1 MNILFMGTPEFAV
14 PTLDLLNKNYNLI
27 GVFTQPPRPSGR
39 GMKEIKSSI
48 QQYSEKNKL
57 NFHTPNN
64 LKSDETFR
72 ILKNINPDLII
83 VVAYGLLIPDIILK
97 IPPYGCIN
105 GHASLL
111 PKWRGAAPIQRAIEA
126 GDKKTGCTSMLME
139 KGLDTGPIILKKE
152 IIIKHED
159 DVIDLFKSLSVIT
172 AECLDETIQ
181 KLISREFKQIPQN
194 NLDASYAHKLSKEE
208 GLINWNNNSFDI
220 YNKMRAFKIFP
231 GTYFNYKND
240 KINIIDGYPVNKKH
254 NENPGKILTTSGNIQ
269 IACGK
274 NTIFQINSLKK
285 SGKKSMSAKEFLN
298 GNNLNVGEVID

>member
-1 MNILFMGTPEFAV
+1 MGTPEFAV

-64 LKSDETFR
+64 LKSNETLK
-72 ILKNINPDLII
+72 ILENINPDLIV

-139 KGLDTGPIILKKE
+139 RGLDTGPMIHKKE
-152 IIIKHED
+152 IIIKQED

-181 KLISREFKQIPQN
+181 KLISRKFKQTPQN
-194 NLDASYAHKLSKEE
+194 NLDASYANKLSKEE

-231 GTYFNYKND
+231 GTFFNYKND
-240 KINIIDGYPVNKKH
+240 KINIIDGCPVNKKH
-254 NENPGKILTTSGNIQ
+254 NENPGKILTTKGNIQ

-274 NTIFQINSLKK
+274 NTIFQINSLQK
-285 SGKKSMSAKEFLN
+285 SGKKSMSAQEFLN